1 MVFGNKIKII
11 TDEVKIDEFL
21 TRSVEKVYPN
31 ADFLK
36 KTLLSGK
43 QLSFYLGIDP
53 TGPSIHLGH
62 MIPMLA
68 LSRLQ
73 KLGHKI
79 TLLMG
84 DFTAMIGDPDK
95 SSAREPLTKKQ
106 VLANLK
112 DYKKQASR
120 IIDFKGKNK
129 ANIVFNSKWLSKM
142 NFEDVLSLASKMTLQ
157 QMIERDMFDKRIKEG
172 KPVYLHEFMY
182 PLMQGYDSVALKTD
196 GEIGGND
203 QTFNMLTGRN
213 LEKEILGKEKFV
225 MTTKLLT
232 DSSGKKM
239 GKSEGNMAALSDK
252 PTDVFGKVMSWGD
265 GVIVSALEYC
275 TVLPMPEI
283 EKSKENLAKGLNPRD
298 EKKKLAYAI
307 TELCFG
313 TKEAKGATEAF
324 EKTFQKKEVPEEVPE
339 IVVGVGGD
347 VVANLIEK
355 GFVSS
360 KTELRRLATAGAIT
374 EITKNKKITQEEVM
388 MIKDGVYKIGK
399 HRFVKIIIKQ

>member
-1 MVFGNKIKII
+1 MVFGNKTKII

-31 ADFLK
+31 VGFLK
-36 KTLLSGK
+36 KELLSGK
-43 QLSFYLGIDP
+43 QLSFYFGIDP
-53 TGPSIHLGH
+53 TGPSIHIGH
-62 MIPMLA
+62 IIPLLSLA
-68 LSRLQ
+68 RLQ
-73 KLGHKI
+73 KLGHKV
-79 TLLMG
+79 TLLIG

-120 IIDFKGKNK
+120 IIDFKGNNK

-213 LEKEILGKEKFV
+213 LEKEILGK
-225 MTTKLLT
+225 
-232 DSSGKKM
+232 
-239 GKSEGNMAALSDK
+239 
-252 PTDVFGKVMSWGD
+252 
-265 GVIVSALEYC
+265 
-275 TVLPMPEI
+275 
-283 EKSKENLAKGLNPRD
+283 
-298 EKKKLAYAI
+298 
-307 TELCFG
+307 
-313 TKEAKGATEAF
+313 
-324 EKTFQKKEVPEEVPE
+324 
-339 IVVGVGGD
+339 
-347 VVANLIEK
+347 
-355 GFVSS
+355 
-360 KTELRRLATAGAIT
+360 
-374 EITKNKKITQEEVM
+374 
-388 MIKDGVYKIGK
+388 
-399 HRFVKIIIKQ
+399 

>member
-1 MVFGNKIKII
+1 MIFTSKTKII
-11 TDEVKIDEFL
+11 VEEAKIDEFL
-21 TRSVEKVYPN
+21 TRSVEKVYPS

-36 KTLLSGK
+36 KTLLLGK
-43 QLSFYLGIDP
+43 QLSFYFGIDP
-53 TGPSIHLGH
+53 TGPSIHIGH
-62 MIPMLA
+62 VIPLLA
-68 LSRLQ
+68 LARLQ
-73 KLGHKI
+73 KLGHKV
-79 TLLMG
+79 TLLIG

-95 SSAREPLTKKQ
+95 LSTREPLSKKQ

-120 IIDFKGKNK
+120 IIDFHGANK

-157 QMIERDMFDKRIKEG
+157 QMIERDLFDKRIKEG
-172 KPVYLHEFMY
+172 RPVYLHEFMY
-182 PLMQGYDSVALKTD
+182 PLMQGYDSVSLQTD

-225 MTTKLLT
+225 LTTKLLT

-239 GKSEGNMAALSDK
+239 GKSEGNMVALLDK
-252 PTDVFGKVMSWGD
+252 PSDVFGKIMSWGD
-265 GVIVSALEYC
+265 GSIVPALEYC
-275 TVLPMPEI
+275 TTLPMSEI
-283 EKSKENLAKGLNPRD
+283 EKTKDNLAKGLNPRD

-313 TKEAKGATEAF
+313 PKDAQYAMEIF
-324 EKTFQKKEVPEEVPE
+324 EKTFQKKEILDDVPE
-339 IVVGVGGD
+339 IVAAAGD
-347 VVANLIEK
+347 DIGALLIEK

-360 KTELRRLATAGAIT
+360 KTELRRLASFGAIT
-374 EITKNKKITQEEVM
+374 EVGKNKKITQEEIST
-388 MIKDGVYKIGK
+388 IKDGTYKIGK
-399 HRFVKIIIKQ
+399 HRFVKIIIK